1 MKMKKSSNFKY
12 FVSEGVKSYTSNGLM
27 SLASTIIVIASLV
40 VLGLYLLFSMN
51 INYVAKQLEEEC
63 EIQVWIEDTVKPG
76 SAAMKDIENNLKSNE
91 NIKSVEFFSNEQ
103 ALEDYREELGE
114 DSEYLEGFEEDN
126 PLRDSYKITLE
137 NLKIADK
144 TAQEVSKID
153 GVANVSDNRSSMNKL
168 VNATNIIKHISFW
181 FMMFLSA
188 IAVFIIS
195 NTIKITLFARR
206 RDINIMKYLGA
217 TDSFISWPFIVEGVA
232 IGLAGA
238 IISLV
243 LVLVGYACFVA
254 KNFVLFNTI
263 EFCSMGQVFGPL
275 LCWFVGIGVLL
286 GAFGSAISIRR
297 HLRV

>member
-1 MKMKKSSNFKY
+1 M
-12 FVSEGVKSYTSNGLM
+12 
-27 SLASTIIVIASLV
+27 
-40 VLGLYLLFSMN
+40 
-51 INYVAKQLEEEC
+51 
-63 EIQVWIEDTVKPG
+63 
-76 SAAMKDIENNLKSNE
+76 
-91 NIKSVEFFSNEQ
+91 
-103 ALEDYREELGE
+103 
-114 DSEYLEGFEEDN
+114 
-126 PLRDSYKITLE
+126 
-137 NLKIADK
+137 ADK

-254 KNFVLFNTI
+254 KNYVLFNTI

>member
-1 MKMKKSSNFKY
+1 MKKSSNFKY
-12 FVSEGVKSYTSNGLM
+12 FVSEGFKSYTSNGLM
-27 SLASTIIVIASLV
+27 SLASTIIVVASLV

-76 SAAMKDIENNLKSNE
+76 SAAMQDIENNLKANE

-103 ALEDYREELGE
+103 ALEDYREELGK

-144 TAQEVSKID
+144 TADEVAKID

-168 VNATNIIKHISFW
+168 VNATNVIKIISFW

>member
-12 FVSEGVKSYTSNGLM
+12 FVSEGCKSYTSNGLM
-27 SLASTIIVIASLV
+27 SLASTIIVVASLV

-63 EIQVWIEDTVKPG
+63 EIQVWIEDTVKPN
-76 SAAMKDIENNLKSNE
+76 SAAMQDIENNLKANE

-137 NLKIADK
+137 NLKMADK

>member
-144 TAQEVSKID
+144 TSQEVSKID

>member
-12 FVSEGVKSYTSNGLM
+12 FVSEGLKSYTSNGLM
-27 SLASTIIVIASLV
+27 SLASTIIVVASLV

-63 EIQVWIEDTVKPG
+63 EIQVWIEDTVKPN
-76 SAAMKDIENNLKSNE
+76 SAAMQDIENKLKANE

-103 ALEDYREELGE
+103 ALEDYKEELGK

-126 PLRDSYKITLE
+126 PLRDSFKITLE

-144 TAQEVSKID
+144 TAEEVAKIQ